1 MYFPIQPIASP
12 LAGAFAGRRAQSLD
26 TLMRPDDALYRDAD
40 TRQSKQNQIAMLWI
54 EYSEMTQLYAEIF
67 SEVIARKRIAAAA
80 AINRVKHDLGSLQQI
95 SVSEIV
101 SVHSVYRQTQT
112 TNLRVTS
119 SNLLGRAIFSF
130 SFALN

>member
-12 LAGAFAGRRAQSLD
+12 LTGAFAGRRAQSLD

-67 SEVIARKRIAAAA
+67 SEVIAHKRMAAA
-80 AINRVKHDLGSLQQI
+80 AINRVKNDLGSLQQI

-101 SVHSVYRQTQT
+101 SVHSVYRQIQT

>member
-12 LAGAFAGRRAQSLD
+12 LAVAFAGRWAQSLD
-26 TLMRPDDALYRDAD
+26 TLVRPDAALYRDAD

-80 AINRVKHDLGSLQQI
+80 INRVKNDLGSLQQI

-101 SVHSVYRQTQT
+101 SVHSVYRQIQT
-112 TNLRVTS
+112 TNLRVAS